1 MEVFMKKRGY
11 KMAALLVCLAFLVSM
26 APALNSA
33 PQAPLKSLK
42 QLSLMS
48 SFRMLSFLFPLLGT
62 FTDLSPDNGKFVEKV
77 SNQNSSAM
85 IAKSTDDQIA
95 NQPKTK
101 D

>member
-1 MEVFMKKRGY
+1 MSKKFYHR
-11 KMAALLVCLAFLVSM
+11 MAAIFICLAFLVSL

-33 PQAPLKSLK
+33 EKNTIRPISLEYLKA
-42 QLSLMS
+42 
-48 SFRMLSFLFPLLGT
+48 SFRLLSYIFPLLAP
-62 FTDLSPDNGKFVEKV
+62 LSELQPDRSKAVEKV
-77 SNQNSSAM
+77 DAGNNGM

>member
-1 MEVFMKKRGY
+1 
-11 KMAALLVCLAFLVSM
+11 MAAILVCLAFLVSM

-33 PQAPLKSLK
+33 QQSPIKIVKSLN
-42 QLSLMS
+42 LMA
-48 SFRMLSFLFPLLGT
+48 SFRMLSYLFPLLST
-62 FTDLSPDNGKFVEKV
+62 ITDISPDNGKAVEKA
-77 SNQNSSAM
+77 SNQNSTAM